1 MEGMDIVLTVLITFT
16 FVGFTTIGII
26 KGITNYRLRKRM
38 IEAGIVNEEAMELL
52 KDGAKESYYSS
63 LKWGLIF
70 FFGGIAFILINN
82 LDMYYDSAAAIGIV
96 VLAASFGF
104 LSYFIFMRK
113 EIGKEEQKGNN

>member
-52 KDGAKESYYSS
+52 KDGAKESHYSS

-96 VLAASFGF
+96 VLAASLGF
-104 LSYFIFMRK
+104 LSYFVFMRK
-113 EIGKEEQKGNN
+113 EIKKEEEKN